1 MPLDDAQNQEIEAL
15 YQKSLADKTSKV
27 ESSKLSD
34 DKNQEI
40 ESLYQQ
46 SLKSG
51 QGPQG
56 IIETVKNWFTGA
68 KSTEFPELGAFQP
81 TNLFSKAY
89 EGNKVGIGARLAI
102 AGTALITPDLENQ
115 ANVIKEQIPGTSISQ
130 DKFGNPLVIMPDGK
144 IIYLNKPGAD
154 IEDITQLTSQL
165 LQYGYGGGPIGK
177 TFKDQ
182 LFKRALAQ
190 GAYGG
195 ALSAAQ
201 DVAVQPLG
209 GEGVSY
215 GRAAVNAAIPFA
227 AEVAL
232 TPAVNAFFNKFGKNK
247 EFFTVDLSGNPTLT
261 TKGIEA
267 AKAAGIDVS
276 NLDKATLNKKF
287 TELSQR
293 SESGNPA
300 FNDFMQAFNNWKIK
314 NPSAVSEKKFGINL
328 TQAQQAEDKVGVA
341 TLYAAAEGKYGT
353 EVQLAARKFLD
364 QQGIDLGNA
373 AKDLLNR
380 FNKGEIN
387 INDINDAGERVMQ
400 TIKNNFNKKSDE
412 VKTAYNLIN
421 NEGIYLGKNSNIDVL
436 QASIDK
442 SLQEAT
448 GNTVKENITPSTV
461 AALKDIQNF
470 TNKLKSGAQIEGS
483 GPGGKIQYVNPTT
496 FKNFEI
502 QRKSLNSLY
511 DAALNNTDR
520 KNIIAIKQEFDKFTE
535 DAINNALFASGERNY
550 GPETWE
556 AIKKAR
562 LNFKEQ
568 QEMYGFNPIV
578 KNGIIVNDPGGK
590 VIQRILQDDTI
601 TPIQT
606 IDLIFGKSK
615 IGDKA
620 DALQIV
626 QRLKKVFGA
635 EDISKPNGDL
645 DALKQAVLQRINL
658 NAMDTNTDKF
668 VPQKLITQ
676 WNTLLKRNP
685 DLINELFT
693 KEEQSYISD
702 FVNTVRKTMKPSER
716 NLDQPIGF
724 LNRVLLSVGSIGAGN
739 VGLQTGGS
747 LYAGMAAR
755 GLWQRTVDLF
765 HQGQAKRTVMNQLK
779 QSPGAL
785 DELGNPILPGKALAD
800 MFNKATGANVQVPS
814 IGGTVGALANQ
825 KLNDIKLTNRPLIS
839 PQAVQQSIQKTNT
852 PVLDRN
858 VFTPTGNTPAVN
870 PNNLYEGSNILK
882 RIDESNRLDQF
893 IK

>member
-215 GRAAVNAAIPFA
+215 GRAAISAAIPFA
-227 AEVAL
+227 TEVAL
-232 TPAVNAFFNKFGKNK
+232 TPAVNAFFNKFGKNR
-247 EFFTVDLSGNPTLT
+247 EFFTVDLNGNPTLT
-261 TKGIEA
+261 TKGEAA

-328 TQAQQAEDKVGVA
+328 TQAQQAEDKVGVS

-373 AKDLLNR
+373 AKDLVNR
-380 FNKGEIN
+380 FNKGEIGL
-387 INDINDAGERVMQ
+387 NDINSAGEKVIS
-400 TIKNNFNKKSDE
+400 TIRNNFNKKSDE
-412 VKTAYNLIN
+412 VKTAYNLVN
-421 NEGIYLGKNSNIDVL
+421 NEAIYLGGKSNLDVL
-436 QASIDK
+436 ESSFEKA
-442 SLQEAT
+442 LQEAS
-448 GNTVKENITPSTV
+448 GYSVDKNLTPSTV
-461 AALKDIQNF
+461 WLQGELKKFIDQI
-470 TNKLKSGAQIEGS
+470 KSGSTIEGA
-483 GPGGKIQYVNPTT
+483 GPGGKVQYVNPT
-496 FKNFEI
+496 NFN
-502 QRKSLNSLY
+502 QFSMMRKKINSAY
-511 DAALNNTDR
+511 KAALPEGPDR
-520 KNIIAIKQEFDKFTE
+520 TNIMALKAEFDKFTN
-535 DAINNALFASGERNY
+535 DAIDNALFGSGEN
-550 GPETWE
+550 PLALE
-556 AIKKAR
+556 AVKKAR
-562 LNFKEQ
+562 QTFQEKQ
-568 QEMYGFNPIV
+568 QTYGINKIV
-578 KNGIIVNDPGGK
+578 KNGVVINDPAGR
-590 VIQRILQDDTI
+590 VIQKIILDDTV
-601 TPIQT
+601 TPKNA
-606 IDLIFGKSK
+606 IDWIFGASE
-615 IGDKA
+615 IGAQK
-620 DALQIV
+620 DALQVV
-626 QRLKKVFGA
+626 QRLKKVFGV
-635 EDISKPNGDL
+635 EDLSKANGDF
-645 DALKQAVLQRINL
+645 DSLKQAFVQRINQ
-658 NAMDTNTDKF
+658 NAMDKTTNQF
-668 VPQKLITQ
+668 VPKKLVTQ
-676 WNTLLKRNP
+676 WNRALTKDK

-693 KEEQSYISD
+693 KEEQDYLTE

-716 NLDQPIGF
+716 NLDQPIG
-724 LNRVLLSVGSIGAGN
+724 LIDRILLSVGSIGAGN
-739 VGLQTGGS
+739 VGLQAGGS

-785 DELGNPILPGKALAD
+785 DELGNAIMPGKALAD

-852 PVLDRN
+852 PILNRN
-858 VFTPTGNTPAVN
+858 MFTPTGNTPAVN